1 MRQNKNKNITKITS
15 GALVLLLA
23 SGGLVFNSQASGENV
38 IAEGDNIIV
47 DNRETESTK
56 VEDINSVLD
65 NTGNIDK
72 IKTEEK
78 KDNSKV
84 NDLLKNFNSKIS
96 EVKAITD
103 PEAGFNEEFKN
114 RARALLNKYESSIG
128 TNSSESEINAAI
140 DELQLTISE
149 EGSNFISIQ
158 DTKEKV
164 VDEEENNSQV
174 VNEKD
179 NTGTNDEKTNE
190 SLTEDKKAEL
200 KEEKTEK
207 NEQVESKKEEKV
219 EDKKEN
225 TENKLP
231 YSNKTEFIDFLSK
244 LNIQIRPRIKI
255 SSLA

>member
-1 MRQNKNKNITKITS
+1 M
-15 GALVLLLA
+15 
-23 SGGLVFNSQASGENV
+23 GENV

-128 TNSSESEINAAI
+128 TNSSESEINATI
-140 DELQLTISE
+140 DELQLTIS
-149 EGSNFISIQ
+149 
-158 DTKEKV
+158 
-164 VDEEENNSQV
+164 
-174 VNEKD
+174 
-179 NTGTNDEKTNE
+179 
-190 SLTEDKKAEL
+190 
-200 KEEKTEK
+200 
-207 NEQVESKKEEKV
+207 
-219 EDKKEN
+219 
-225 TENKLP
+225 
-231 YSNKTEFIDFLSK
+231 
-244 LNIQIRPRIKI
+244 
-255 SSLA
+255 